1 MSKERIFA
9 KGFYVKQ
16 NPQAP
21 DYVIGNLSIK
31 ADEAIDFIRS
41 NTNDKGWVNLSM
53 MKSKEEG
60 KAYVELNTYEPKQ
73 SEEQEPKQQETFVPD
88 APQDDLPF

>member
-31 ADEAIDFIRS
+31 ADEAIEFIKEH
-41 NTNDKGWVNLSM
+41 TNDRGWVNLSM

-60 KAYVELNTYEPKQ
+60 KAYIELNTYEPKQ
-73 SEEQEPKQQETFVPD
+73 EETFVPD
-88 APQDDLPF
+88 APQDDPVF

>member
-31 ADEAIDFIRS
+31 ADEAIEFIKEH
-41 NTNDKGWVNLSM
+41 TNDRGWVNLSM

-60 KAYVELNTYEPKQ
+60 KAYIELNTYEPKQ
-73 SEEQEPKQQETFVPD
+73 EETFVPD
-88 APQDDLPF
+88 APQDDLLF

>member
-31 ADEAIDFIRS
+31 ADEAIEFIKEH
-41 NTNDKGWVNLSM
+41 TNDRGWVNLSM
-53 MKSKEEG
+53 MKTKEEG
-60 KAYVELNTYEPKQ
+60 KAYIELNTY
-73 SEEQEPKQQETFVPD
+73 EPKQQETFVPD

>member
-31 ADEAIDFIRS
+31 ADEAIEFIKEH
-41 NTNDKGWVNLSM
+41 TNDRGWVNLSM

-60 KAYVELNTYEPKQ
+60 KAYIELNTY
-73 SEEQEPKQQETFVPD
+73 EPKQQETFVPD
-88 APQDDLPF
+88 APQDDPLF

>member
-1 MSKERIFA
+1 MSKERVFA

-31 ADEAIDFIRS
+31 ADEAIEFIKEH
-41 NTNDKGWVNLSM
+41 TNDRGWVNLSM

-60 KAYVELNTYEPKQ
+60 KAYIELNTY
-73 SEEQEPKQQETFVPD
+73 EPKQQETFVPD
-88 APQDDLPF
+88 APQDDPLF

>member
-1 MSKERIFA
+1 MSKERVFA

-31 ADEAIDFIRS
+31 ADEAIEFIKEH
-41 NTNDKGWVNLSM
+41 TNDRGWVNLSM

-60 KAYVELNTYEPKQ
+60 KAYIELNTY
-73 SEEQEPKQQETFVPD
+73 EPKQQETFVPN
-88 APQDDLPF
+88 APQDDPLF

>member
-31 ADEAIDFIRS
+31 ADEAIEFIKEH
-41 NTNDKGWVNLSM
+41 TNDRGWVNLSM

-60 KAYVELNTYEPKQ
+60 KAYIELNTYEPKQ
-73 SEEQEPKQQETFVPD
+73 EETFVPN
-88 APQDDLPF
+88 APQDDPLF

>member
-31 ADEAIDFIRS
+31 ADEAIEFIKEH
-41 NTNDKGWVNLSM
+41 TNDRGWVNLSM

-60 KAYVELNTYEPKQ
+60 KAYIELNTYEPKQ
-73 SEEQEPKQQETFVPD
+73 EETFVPD
-88 APQDDLPF
+88 APQDDPLF

>member
-31 ADEAIDFIRS
+31 ADEAIEFIKEH
-41 NTNDKGWVNLSM
+41 TNDMGWVNLSM

-60 KAYVELNTYEPKQ
+60 KAYIELNTYEPKQ
-73 SEEQEPKQQETFVPD
+73 EETFVPD
-88 APQDDLPF
+88 APQDDPLF

>member
-31 ADEAIDFIRS
+31 ADEAIEFIKEH
-41 NTNDKGWVNLSM
+41 TNDRGWVNLSM

-60 KAYVELNTYEPKQ
+60 KAYIELNTY
-73 SEEQEPKQQETFVPD
+73 EPKQQETFVPD

>member
-31 ADEAIDFIRS
+31 ADEAIEFIKEH
-41 NTNDKGWVNLSM
+41 TNDRGWVNLSM

-60 KAYVELNTYEPKQ
+60 KAYIELNTY
-73 SEEQEPKQQETFVPD
+73 EPKQQETFVPD
-88 APQDDLPF
+88 APQDGLPF

>member
-31 ADEAIDFIRS
+31 ADEAIEFIKEH
-41 NTNDKGWVNLSM
+41 TNDRGWVNLSM

-60 KAYVELNTYEPKQ
+60 FAYIELNTY
-73 SEEQEPKQQETFVPD
+73 EPKQQETFVPD
-88 APQDDLPF
+88 APQDDPLF

>member
-31 ADEAIDFIRS
+31 ADEAIEFIKEH
-41 NTNDKGWVNLSM
+41 TNDRGWVNLSM

-60 KAYVELNTYEPKQ
+60 KAYIELNTYEPKQ
-73 SEEQEPKQQETFVPD
+73 QEHLCPMRHR
-88 APQDDLPF
+88 

>member
-31 ADEAIDFIRS
+31 ADEAIEFIKEH
-41 NTNDKGWVNLSM
+41 TNDRGWVNLSM

-60 KAYVELNTYEPKQ
+60 KAYIELNTY
-73 SEEQEPKQQETFVPD
+73 EPKQQETFVPD
-88 APQDDLPF
+88 ALQDDPLF

>member
-1 MSKERIFA
+1 
-9 KGFYVKQ
+9 VKQ

-31 ADEAIDFIRS
+31 ADEAIEFIKEH
-41 NTNDKGWVNLSM
+41 TNDRGWVNLSM

-60 KAYVELNTYEPKQ
+60 KAYIELNTY
-73 SEEQEPKQQETFVPD
+73 EPKQQETFVPD
-88 APQDDLPF
+88 APQDDPLF

>member
-31 ADEAIDFIRS
+31 ADEAIEFIKEH
-41 NTNDKGWVNLSM
+41 TNDRGWVNLSM

-60 KAYVELNTYEPKQ
+60 KAYIELNTY
-73 SEEQEPKQQETFVPD
+73 EPKQQETFVPD
-88 APQDDLPF
+88 APQDDLLF